1 MTNAI
6 LNTGTTDNQLH
17 LSLKTVTVA
26 DVELTLPKVGV
37 TAIVGGNNVGKS
49 TVLREINSRLNH
61 NPMRGS
67 PPPRNLIVD
76 AVALERAG
84 GADALTAW
92 LRENA
97 DLREVGSTPDYF
109 RVGASV
115 PASLVASQWAGD
127 TLGYLAPFFV
137 HYSEALS
144 RADMVKPV
152 PQRPDIGSPAQ
163 APLHLLQDDV
173 NLLTEVRRIC
183 QTIFR
188 KDLTLDTLSGD
199 ATLRVGTSDVPVPLA
214 NAITSEYRASIA
226 GLPKLEAQGDGMKSL
241 LGLLLPIVTAHYPI
255 VLIDEPEA
263 FLHPPQAF
271 ELGKTLARISEAR
284 GIQIVLATHDRNL
297 LAGLLEPSAPV
308 SVIRLDRQGDSTTA
322 HQLSAE
328 AVEELWTD
336 PVMRYSN
343 VLEGLF
349 HHLVVVAEADPDCKF
364 YEAAIDALDEQDQLT
379 VSPSE
384 ILFVS
389 SGGKDGMA
397 KIVRSL
403 RASKVKVIASPDLDL
418 LNDGAKLR
426 TLVEA
431 FGGIWSEYEQD
442 YKLAVHDLKATP
454 VSLKTEDVLDHIEST
469 FKDLGEEPWDE
480 EKKIRLMPIV
490 RTQASEFK
498 KLKQHG
504 MTTFRGQSAQH
515 ANLLLNN
522 LEELGICCVREGEL
536 ERLAPTL
543 AAGKGRAWLGAA
555 LKADAH
561 RGDEANQHVRRLLKS
576 AGV

>member
-1 MTNAI
+1 
-6 LNTGTTDNQLH
+6 
-17 LSLKTVTVA
+17 
-26 DVELTLPKVGV
+26 
-37 TAIVGGNNVGKS
+37 
-49 TVLREINSRLNH
+49 
-61 NPMRGS
+61 
-67 PPPRNLIVD
+67 
-76 AVALERAG
+76 
-84 GADALTAW
+84 
-92 LRENA
+92 
-97 DLREVGSTPDYF
+97 
-109 RVGASV
+109 
-115 PASLVASQWAGD
+115 
-127 TLGYLAPFFV
+127 
-137 HYSEALS
+137 
-144 RADMVKPV
+144 MVKPV
-152 PQRPDIGSPAQ
+152 QQRPDIGSPAQ

-173 NLLTEVRRIC
+173 NLLTEVRKIC

-199 ATLRVGTSDVPVPLA
+199 ATLRVGTSDVPVPPA

-271 ELGKTLARISEAR
+271 ELGKTLARISQAR

-308 SVIRLDRQGDSTTA
+308 SVIRLDRQGDSTTP

-349 HHLVVVAEADPDCKF
+349 HHVVVVAEADPDCKF
-364 YEAAIDALDEQDQLT
+364 YEAAIDALDEQDKLT

-403 RASKVKVIASPDLDL
+403 RASKVQVIASPDLDL
-418 LNDGAKLR
+418 LNDGSKLR

-431 FGGIWSEYEQD
+431 FGGIWSEFEQN
-442 YKLAVHDLKATP
+442 YNIAVHDLKSTP
-454 VSLKTEDVLDHIEST
+454 VSLKTEDLLDHIERE
-469 FKDLGEEPWDE
+469 FRGLGQEPWDN
-480 EKKIRLMPIV
+480 EKKKRLMPIV
-490 RTQASEFK
+490 RTHASKFSE
-498 KLKQHG
+498 LKQHG
-504 MTTFRGQSAQH
+504 MTTFQGQSAYH
-515 ANLLLNN
+515 ADVLLNN
-522 LEELGICCVREGEL
+522 LEDLGICCVREGEL
-536 ERLAPTL
+536 EQLAPTL
-543 AAGKGRAWLGAA
+543 GAGKGRAWLGAA

-561 RGDEANQHVRRLLKS
+561 RGNEAVRHVRRLLKS

>member
-1 MTNAI
+1 MTDATSNVDK
-6 LNTGTTDNQLH
+6 TDNRLD
-17 LSLKTVTVA
+17 LWLKTVTV
-26 DVELTLPKVGV
+26 DGVELNFPKVGV

-49 TVLREINSRLNH
+49 TLLREIDSQLNR
-61 NPMRGS
+61 NPISGS
-67 PPPRNLIVD
+67 VPPKNLIVD
-76 AVALERAG
+76 AVDLDRNGDTEALN
-84 GADALTAW
+84 TW
-92 LRENA
+92 LHENA
-97 DLREVGSTPDYF
+97 DLREGSTQEYY

-115 PASLVASQWAGD
+115 PARLVKNQWAGE
-127 TLGYLAPFFV
+127 TLGYLAPFFI

-152 PQRPDIGSPAQ
+152 QQRPDIGSPAQ

-173 NLLTEVRRIC
+173 SLLTEVRRIC
-183 QTIFR
+183 ETIFR
-188 KDLTLDTLSGD
+188 KDLTLDILSGD
-199 ATLRVGTSDVPVPLA
+199 ATLRVGNSDVPVPRA
-214 NAITSEYRASIA
+214 DAITKEYRASIA
-226 GLPKLEAQGDGMKSL
+226 GLPKLIAQGDGMKSL

-271 ELGKTLARISEAR
+271 ELGRTLARISEER

-297 LAGLLEPSAPV
+297 LAGLLEPSSPV
-308 SVIRLDRQGDSTTA
+308 SVVRLDRQGDSTTA
-322 HQLSAE
+322 HQLPAE
-328 AVEELWTD
+328 DVGRLWTD

-349 HHLVVVAEADPDCKF
+349 HKVVMVAEADPDCKF
-364 YEAAIDALDEQDQLT
+364 YAAAIDALDEEDKLT

-384 ILFVS
+384 ILFIS

-397 KIVRSL
+397 KIVKAL

-418 LNDGAKLR
+418 LNDGAKVR

-431 FGGIWSEYEQD
+431 FDGTWSEYEHD
-442 YKLAVHDLKATP
+442 YRLAVHDLKATNVNP
-454 VSLKTEDVLDHIEST
+454 KTGDVLGHIEAA
-469 FKDLGEEPWDE
+469 FRDLEDEPWDE
-480 EKKIRLMPIV
+480 DKKNMLRPIV
-490 RTQASEFK
+490 RTLESEFK

-504 MTTFRGQSAQH
+504 MTSFQGQPAQH
-515 ANLLLNN
+515 AYPLLDS

-543 AAGKGRAWLGAA
+543 GVAKGRAWLGVA
-555 LKADAH
+555 LEADAH
-561 RGDEANQHVRRLLKS
+561 RGDEARRHVQRLLTS
-576 AGV
+576 AGI